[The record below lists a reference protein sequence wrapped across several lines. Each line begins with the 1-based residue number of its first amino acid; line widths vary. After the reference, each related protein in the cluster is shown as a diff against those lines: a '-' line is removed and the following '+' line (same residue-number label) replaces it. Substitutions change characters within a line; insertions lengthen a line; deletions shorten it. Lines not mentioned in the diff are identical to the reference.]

1 MTQTLLGLVCG
12 HGSHKVGEECGLG
25 PMTLTRLVRCAVCGL
40 IRFPQLG
47 FRLIFNGVLSPCQ
60 VIRILSTH
68 LHPIA
73 PNHALFSVVIPMTS
87 VAGFK
92 PCSGLMAL
100 RYTYDESVRCEEG
113 GGGDMRSSCLKRL
126 IAVI

>member
-1 MTQTLLGLVCG
+1 MTQTYLGLVCG
-12 HGSHKVGEECGLG
+12 HDSHKLGDECGLG
-25 PMTLTRLVRCAVCGL
+25 PTTLASWVRCAVCGP
-40 IRFPQLG
+40 IQFPQLG
-47 FRLIFNGVLSPCQ
+47 LRLIFNGVLPPCQ
-60 VIRILSTH
+60 VIRMLSTH

-73 PNHALFSVVIPMTS
+73 PNLALFSVLISMTSS

-113 GGGDMRSSCLKRL
+113 GG
-126 IAVI
+126 